1 MQPQRHTGSLGE
13 YFTVLAN
20 GHRRRLLVAL
30 MRSNPRDEESLR
42 AEIAV
47 DDLTDEDEEVL
58 RYKLHHVHL
67 PKLDE
72 MAFVTW
78 DRERD
83 VITRGPRFDEIRPL
97 LRLMEDHA
105 DELPDDWP

>member
-1 MQPQRHTGSLGE
+1 MQPQQNTGTLGD
-13 YFTVLAN
+13 YFTVLSD

-30 MRSNPRDEESLR
+30 MQSNPRDESELHSESV
-42 AEIAV
+42 V
-47 DDLTDEDEEVL
+47 DELTDEDDQFL
-58 RYKLHHVHL
+58 RHRLHHVHL
-67 PKLDE
+67 PKLN
-72 MAFVTW
+72 AAGFISW

-97 LRLMEDHA
+97 LRLMERHA